1 VKGVA
6 MGEMKYRIAI
16 DQHLGFVVISFR
28 EKVYANDMFD
38 MLEELYAREDFD
50 PAYPAIYDF
59 TGSAAIAY
67 RVDVVSFVE
76 RIRKLRSG
84 ISEKKK
90 IGIVV
95 NSINQK
101 FLVNMF
107 IKLINVV
114 SLKVEMFDK
123 TNSCLSWM
131 SDDPVVQKSLSELL
145 ILNKQELLKS

>member
-1 VKGVA
+1 MAGI
-6 MGEMKYRIAI
+6 KYRIAI
-16 DQHLGFVVISFR
+16 DQQLGFIVISFR

-38 MLEELYAREDFD
+38 MLEELYARADFD
-50 PAYPAIYDF
+50 PKYPAIYDF

-67 RVDVVSFVE
+67 RVDLISFVE

-90 IGIVV
+90 IGIIV

-107 IKLINVV
+107 IKLINAV
-114 SLKVEMFDK
+114 SLQVEMFDK
-123 TNSCLSWM
+123 TKSCLSWM
-131 SDDPVVQKSLSELL
+131 TIDLAVQDKLSELL
-145 ILNKQELLKS
+145 IHNKQELLKS

>member
-1 VKGVA
+1 MA
-6 MGEMKYRIAI
+6 GEKYRIAI
-16 DQHLGFVVISFR
+16 DQQLGFIVISFR

-38 MLEELYAREDFD
+38 MLEELYVREGFD
-50 PAYPAIYDF
+50 PKYPAIYDF

-101 FLVNMF
+101 FLVGMF
-107 IKLINVV
+107 IKLINAM
-114 SLKVEMFDK
+114 SLQVEMFDK
-123 TNSCLSWM
+123 TNSCLIWM
-131 SDDPVVQKSLSELL
+131 TKDPVVQEKLSDLL
-145 ILNKQELLKS
+145 LRNKQELFSS

>member
-1 VKGVA
+1 VGMA
-6 MGEMKYRIAI
+6 SEKYRIAI
-16 DQHLGFVVISFR
+16 DQQLGFIVISFR

-38 MLEELYAREDFD
+38 MLEELYVREDFD
-50 PAYPAIYDF
+50 PKYPAIYDF

-90 IGIVV
+90 IGIMV

-107 IKLINVV
+107 IKLINAV
-114 SLKVEMFDK
+114 SLQVEMFDK
-123 TNSCLSWM
+123 INSCLSWM
-131 SDDPVVQKSLSELL
+131 TEDPKIQESLSQLL
-145 ILNKQELLKS
+145 MHNKQELLKS

>member
-1 VKGVA
+1 MAGK
-6 MGEMKYRIAI
+6 KYRIET
-16 DQHLGFVVISFR
+16 DQQLGFIVISFR
-28 EKVYANDMFD
+28 EKVFAIDMFD
-38 MLEELYAREDFD
+38 MLDELYARADFD
-50 PAYPAIYDF
+50 PKYPAIYDF

-90 IGIVV
+90 IGILV

-107 IKLINVV
+107 IKLINAV
-114 SLKVEMFDK
+114 SLQVEMFDK

-131 SDDPVVQKSLSELL
+131 TEDPKIQESLSQLL
-145 ILNKQELLKS
+145 MHNKQELLKS

>member
-1 VKGVA
+1 MA
-6 MGEMKYRIAI
+6 SEKYRIAI
-16 DQHLGFVVISFR
+16 DQQLGFIVISFR

-38 MLEELYAREDFD
+38 MLEELYVREDFD
-50 PAYPAIYDF
+50 PKYPAIYDF

-67 RVDVVSFVE
+67 RVDVVSFLE

-90 IGIVV
+90 IGIMV

-107 IKLINVV
+107 IKLINAV
-114 SLKVEMFDK
+114 SLQVEMFDK

-131 SDDPVVQKSLSELL
+131 TEDPKIQESLSQLL
-145 ILNKQELLKS
+145 MHNKQELLKS

>member
-1 VKGVA
+1 MA
-6 MGEMKYRIAI
+6 SEKYRIAI
-16 DQHLGFVVISFR
+16 DQQLGFIVISFR

-38 MLEELYAREDFD
+38 MLEELYVREDFD
-50 PAYPAIYDF
+50 PKYPAIYDF

-84 ISEKKK
+84 IPEKKK
-90 IGIVV
+90 IGILV

-107 IKLINVV
+107 IKLINAV
-114 SLKVEMFDK
+114 SLQVEMFDK
-123 TNSCLSWM
+123 INSCLSWM
-131 SDDPVVQKSLSELL
+131 TEDPKIQESLSQLL
-145 ILNKQELLKS
+145 MHNKQELLKS

>member
-1 VKGVA
+1 MAGI
-6 MGEMKYRIAI
+6 KYRIAI
-16 DQHLGFVVISFR
+16 DQQLGFIVISFR

-38 MLEELYAREDFD
+38 MLEELYSRADFD
-50 PAYPAIYDF
+50 PKYPAIYDF

-67 RVDVVSFVE
+67 RVDLISFVE

-90 IGIVV
+90 IGIIV

-107 IKLINVV
+107 IKLINAV
-114 SLKVEMFDK
+114 SLQVEMFDK
-123 TNSCLSWM
+123 TKSCLSWM
-131 SDDPVVQKSLSELL
+131 TIDLAVQDKLSELL
-145 ILNKQELLKS
+145 VHNKQELLKS

>member
-1 VKGVA
+1 MTGK
-6 MGEMKYRIAI
+6 KYII
-16 DQHLGFVVISFR
+16 EVDPNLGFIVISFR
-28 EKVYANDMFD
+28 EKVYPNDMFD
-38 MLEELYAREDFD
+38 MLEDLYSRVDFD
-50 PAYPAIYDF
+50 PKYPAIYDF

-107 IKLINVV
+107 IKLVNSA
-114 SLKVEMFDK
+114 SLQVEMFDRA
-123 TNSCLSWM
+123 NSCINWM
-131 SDDPVVQKSLSELL
+131 TENPIIQDKLLEL
-145 ILNKQELLKS
+145 IIQNKQQLNKTELG

>member
-1 VKGVA
+1 MA
-6 MGEMKYRIAI
+6 GEKYRIAI
-16 DQHLGFVVISFR
+16 DQQLGFIVISFR
-28 EKVYANDMFD
+28 DKVYANDMFD
-38 MLEELYAREDFD
+38 MLEELYARTDFD
-50 PAYPAIYDF
+50 PKYPAIYDF
-59 TGSAAIAY
+59 TGSTAIAY
-67 RVDVVSFVE
+67 RVDLISFVE

-90 IGIVV
+90 IGIIV

-131 SDDPVVQKSLSELL
+131 TEDPDVREGLSELL
-145 ILNKQELLKS
+145 LHNKQELIKS

>member
-1 VKGVA
+1 MA
-6 MGEMKYRIAI
+6 SEKYRIAI
-16 DQHLGFVVISFR
+16 DQQLGFIVISFR

-38 MLEELYAREDFD
+38 MLEELYVREDFD
-50 PAYPAIYDF
+50 PKYPAIYDF

-67 RVDVVSFVE
+67 RVDVISFVE

-107 IKLINVV
+107 IKLINAM
-114 SLKVEMFDK
+114 SLQVEMFDR
-123 TNSCLSWM
+123 TNSCINWM
-131 SDDPVVQKSLSELL
+131 SEDPDIQDKLLEL
-145 ILNKQELLKS
+145 IIQNKQQLNKAELG

>member
-1 VKGVA
+1 MAGK
-6 MGEMKYRIAI
+6 KYRIAI
-16 DQHLGFVVISFR
+16 DRQLGFILISFR

-38 MLEELYAREDFD
+38 MLEDLYSQEDFD
-50 PAYPAIYDF
+50 PKYPAIYDF

-90 IGIVV
+90 IGIIV

-107 IKLINVV
+107 IKLINAV
-114 SLKVEMFDK
+114 SLQVEMFDK

-131 SDDPVVQKSLSELL
+131 TDDPAVQDKLFELL
-145 ILNKQELLKS
+145 TNNKQELLKS

>member
-1 VKGVA
+1 MTGK
-6 MGEMKYRIAI
+6 KYKIAV
-16 DQHLGFVVISFR
+16 DPKLGFIVISFR
-28 EKVYANDMFD
+28 EKVYANEMFD
-38 MLEELYAREDFD
+38 LLEDLYSRVDFD
-50 PAYPAIYDF
+50 PKYPAIYDF

-76 RIRKLRSG
+76 RIRKLRSE

-107 IKLINVV
+107 IKLINSV
-114 SLKVEMFDK
+114 SLQVEMFDR
-123 TNSCLSWM
+123 TNSCINWM
-131 SDDPVVQKSLSELL
+131 SEDPDIQDKLLEL
-145 ILNKQELLKS
+145 IIQNKQQLNKAEMG